1 MSLWM
6 RVVIGKEKNW
16 SIGVLQ
22 WCECVRS
29 HYSITP
35 LLHRLPSRH
44 SEKFLADSQLRILGK
59 EDFGNKDFVW
69 CELAR
74 RDCFAVFDSLLRI
87 DQDRGGFFGDSVV
100 F

>member
-1 MSLWM
+1 MKQCLCVPLHAMSLWM

-35 LLHRLPSRH
+35 LLHYSITPLLHYSIACPQGTANNFWRICSSGYWGTKTSDIDHLCVIGKWGTR
-44 SEKFLADSQLRILGK
+44 SE
-59 EDFGNKDFVW
+59 
-69 CELAR
+69 
-74 RDCFAVFDSLLRI
+74 
-87 DQDRGGFFGDSVV
+87 
-100 F
+100 